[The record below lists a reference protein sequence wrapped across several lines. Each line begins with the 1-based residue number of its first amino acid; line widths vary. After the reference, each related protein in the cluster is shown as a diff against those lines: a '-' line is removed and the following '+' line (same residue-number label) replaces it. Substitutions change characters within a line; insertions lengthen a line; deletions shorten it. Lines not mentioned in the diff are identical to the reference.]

1 MIREARRTIAEQKW
15 VERDG
20 RHAKNCVGSG
30 LKNRLHGMAVKTLE
44 RLASLGMTVPRTEQT
59 PFGSHNLRI
68 DLVLYELIIN
78 RLVCVLDYA
87 CINPTNTRSRTA
99 AAMESPGGAAT
110 QYEQVKHNHYGAA
123 ANEANLKV
131 IPMVQDTHGAWGKEA
146 KRTLRI
152 LFHRIA
158 RRFGQPVS
166 AVARVWK
173 TELQSLHEQRLANIL
188 LAVQERTPTI
198 AAELGAETVEV

>member
-1 MIREARRTIAEQKW
+1 MELPQSASLSLLGAGVVELDSRKKFTTIHEHNAKRTMDTMPTAESGQTDDTGSGMLPHVCTVHADLARPWLNEQQTLIIARLRTAQGLYSRRIRCPLCPSRAW

-78 RLVCVLDYA
+78 HLVCVLDYA
-87 CINPTNTRSRTA
+87 CINPTNTRNRTA

-110 QYEQVKHNHYGAA
+110 QYEQVKHNH
-123 ANEANLKV
+123 
-131 IPMVQDTHGAWGKEA
+131 
-146 KRTLRI
+146 
-152 LFHRIA
+152 
-158 RRFGQPVS
+158 
-166 AVARVWK
+166 
-173 TELQSLHEQRLANIL
+173 
-188 LAVQERTPTI
+188 
-198 AAELGAETVEV
+198 